1 MRLHDCP
8 QSGHVGRTDAIAAI
22 EAALTWLQSLIPIEE
37 LRVRALALAI
47 ELRHPMYDCFYLAL
61 AEREHCTLITADR
74 SLADAAK
81 AFKRI
86 KVRAL

>member
-1 MRLHDCP
+1 
-8 QSGHVGRTDAIAAI
+8 
-22 EAALTWLQSLIPIEE
+22 
-37 LRVRALALAI
+37 
-47 ELRHPMYDCFYLAL
+47 MYDCFYLAL

-81 AFKRI
+81 ALKGI